1 MTEDTMLSLSVD
13 LSDEEREELI
23 RELELDEDIEKI
35 ESRTTQAIGIGATIG
50 ITIFAEVI
58 VGLIKSDMGK
68 AAAGK
73 LKRVVKKILTK
84 AKKKKTTAQPKLT
97 FNYEDL
103 HLVFTSTD
111 DKKIDENI
119 NDLIEYLH
127 A

>member
-1 MTEDTMLSLSVD
+1 MTQDTALTLTVD

-23 RELELDEDIEKI
+23 RELELDEDIEKV

-50 ITIFAEVI
+50 ITIIAEVI

-73 LKRVVKKILTK
+73 LKRVIKKVLTK
-84 AKKKKTTAQPKLT
+84 AKKKTTKQPKLT

-119 NDLIEYLH
+119 NDLIEYLQV
-127 A
+127 

>member
-1 MTEDTMLSLSVD
+1 MTQDTALTLTVD

-23 RELELDEDIEKI
+23 RELELDEDIEKV

-50 ITIFAEVI
+50 ITIIAEVI

-73 LKRVVKKILTK
+73 LKRVIKKVLTK
-84 AKKKKTTAQPKLT
+84 TKKKTTKQPKLT

-119 NDLIEYLH
+119 NDLIEYLQV
-127 A
+127 